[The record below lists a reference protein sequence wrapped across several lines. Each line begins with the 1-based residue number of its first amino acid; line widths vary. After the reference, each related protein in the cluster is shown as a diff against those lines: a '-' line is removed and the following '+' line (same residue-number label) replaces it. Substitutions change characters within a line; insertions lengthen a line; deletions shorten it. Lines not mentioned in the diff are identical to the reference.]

1 MDCLG
6 ADQIYLYLEG
16 ELNKGET
23 AVINEHLAVCPECRR
38 AMEDRKLLLE
48 AASSLSTW
56 EVPAGFSE
64 QVMGRLFPYRPAL
77 GQALLTA
84 TIGSFLIISGLLA
97 TFIFSGQSLFNFL
110 VSFNQTILNGLS
122 SLTVMGARLVKLATL
137 LVKVL
142 YRFSGFLWES
152 FSRLTTILSPEV
164 QAGLII
170 LTLIVSASLFYG
182 IRHKVLVGG
191 KR

>member
-6 ADQIYLYLEG
+6 TDQIYLYLEG

-23 AVINEHLAVCPECRR
+23 AVINEHLAACPKCRR
-38 AMEDRKLLLE
+38 ALEERKLLVE
-48 AASSLSTW
+48 AATSLPVW
-56 EVPAGFSE
+56 EIPTGFSQ
-64 QVMGRLFPYRPAL
+64 QVMDRLFPFRPAL

-84 TIGSFLIISGLLA
+84 TIGAFLIIAGLLA
-97 TFIFSGQSLFNFL
+97 TFIYSGQSLFNFL

-122 SLTVMGARLVKLATL
+122 SLTVMGARLVKLAAL

-142 YRFSGFLWES
+142 FRFSGFLWES
-152 FSRLTTILSPEV
+152 FGRLTMTLSPEV
-164 QAGLII
+164 LAGLIV
-170 LTLIVSASLFYG
+170 LTLILSASLYYG
-182 IRHKVLVGG
+182 IRHKVLVRG